1 MTLGN
6 LRLGV
11 PSFWTSVMVAA
22 CVMLAVLLFWP
33 ILSVFVISFE
43 DQDTGQFTLA
53 NYAQIFSRRYYL
65 TAFSNT
71 LIVGVAGMLGACLLG
86 VPLAFCM
93 SRFQLRGRALIS
105 TMAVLALVSPPF
117 IGAYAWIMLLGN
129 NGAITNA
136 LKAIGI
142 NMPSIY
148 GMTGIIL
155 VFSLKFFPFIY
166 LMTEN
171 ALNGINKSLEDA
183 AENLGCT
190 AWRRFYKVTLP
201 LVFPAVSTGA
211 IISFVLSIADFGT
224 PAIIGRGVRT
234 LSTIAYSQYTS
245 EMGGKP
251 TMAVTISMVMIA
263 ISMLALLIQRRV
275 LAKRRYASAMTHKRQ
290 KTPLTGGRSVLVHG
304 VSYAIALAGMIP
316 AFVVIWTSFLATN
329 GPVFSGGFGLDSYR
343 RILSDAPDAVINSF
357 VFALSAV
364 ALIAVVSSLLSF
376 IVVRRESFVS
386 GLLDLILMVPYLVPG
401 VVMAIGFVTTFNSGW
416 YNLLGT
422 ATMIVLIV
430 FIRRLPYGVRSTSSV
445 LRQVKPSIEE
455 AAIAL
460 GASPAK
466 TFLKVT
472 VPLIM
477 PGIIVGSLMS
487 FITAI
492 NELSS
497 TLIVYTSS
505 TVTMPVKIYLSVV
518 DGEFGV
524 AAALSTVLTV
534 CTGLCVFLVFRLSED
549 KEANFV

>member
-1 MTLGN
+1 MTLP
-6 LRLGV
+6 RLSL
-11 PSFWTSVMVAA
+11 PSFWTWIMVAA

-43 DQDTGQFTLA
+43 DGDTGQFTLE
-53 NYAQIFSRRYYL
+53 NYVQIFTRRYYL
-65 TAFSNT
+65 TALGNT
-71 LIVGVAGMLGACLLG
+71 LIVGFAGMLGACLLG

-93 SRFQLRGRALIS
+93 SRFQVRGRSIIS

-136 LKAIGI
+136 LEAIGI
-142 NMPSIY
+142 DMPSIY
-148 GMTGIIL
+148 GMRGIIL
-155 VFSLKFFPFIY
+155 VFALKFFPFIY

-190 AWRRFYKVTLP
+190 AWGRFRKVTLP

-275 LAKRRYASAMTHKRQ
+275 LAKRRYASSMTHKQ
-290 KTPLTGGRSVLVHG
+290 VKAPVSGGKSVLVHG
-304 VSYAIALAGMIP
+304 VTYAIALAGMIP
-316 AFVVIWTSFLATN
+316 AFTVIWTSFLATN

-343 RILSDAPDAVINSF
+343 RIWSEAPDAIANSF
-357 VFALSAV
+357 IFALCAV

-376 IVVRRESFVS
+376 IVVRRESFIS
-386 GLLDLILMVPYLVPG
+386 GALDLILMVPYLVPG

-416 YNLLGT
+416 YNLVGT

-460 GASPAK
+460 GSSPAK

-534 CTGLCVFLVFRLSED
+534 STGLCVFLVFRLSED
-549 KEANFV
+549 REANFV

>member
-1 MTLGN
+1 MI
-6 LRLGV
+6 
-11 PSFWTSVMVAA
+11 AA
-22 CVMLAVLLFWP
+22 CVMLAVLLFLP

-43 DQDTGQFTLA
+43 DAETGRFTLE
-53 NYAQIFSRRYYL
+53 NYVEIFTRRYYVSAL
-65 TAFSNT
+65 SNT
-71 LIVGVAGMLGACLLG
+71 LIVGFAGMIGACLLG

-93 SRFQLRGRALIS
+93 SRFQLRGRTLIS

-136 LKAIGI
+136 LEAIGI
-142 NMPSIY
+142 DMPSIY
-148 GMTGIIL
+148 GMSGIIL

-183 AENLGCT
+183 AENLGCS
-190 AWRRFYKVTLP
+190 AWRRFRKVTFP

-234 LSTIAYSQYTS
+234 LSTIAYTQYTS
-245 EMGGKP
+245 EMGGTP

-263 ISMLALLIQRRV
+263 ISMLALLIQRRM
-275 LAKRRYASAMTHKRQ
+275 LAKRRYASSMTHKCRRA
-290 KTPLTGGRSVLVHG
+290 PLRGWWQSVLVH
-304 VSYAIALAGMIP
+304 VMSYSIALAGMIP
-316 AFVVIWTSFLATN
+316 SFVVIWTSFLATN

-343 RILSDAPDAVINSF
+343 RIMAEAPEAVKNSF
-357 VFALSAV
+357 IFALCAV

-376 IVVRRESFVS
+376 IVVRRESFTS

-401 VVMAIGFVTTFNSGW
+401 VVMAIGFVTTFSSGW
-416 YNLLGT
+416 YNLVGT

-466 TFLKVT
+466 TFAKIT

-524 AAALSTVLTV
+524 AAALSTVLTIS
-534 CTGLCVFLVFRLSED
+534 TGLCVFLVFRLSED
-549 KEANFV
+549 RETNFV

>member
-1 MTLGN
+1 MSG
-6 LRLGV
+6 LRLSA
-11 PSFWTSVMVAA
+11 PSFWTWVMVGTCA
-22 CVMLAVLLFWP
+22 MLAVLLFLP

-43 DQDTGQFTLA
+43 DGDTGRFTLE
-53 NYAQIFSRRYYL
+53 NYVQIFTRRYYL
-65 TAFSNT
+65 TALSNT
-71 LIVGVAGMLGACLLG
+71 LIVGVAGMAGACLLG

-93 SRFQLRGRALIS
+93 SRFQLRGRSLIS

-136 LKAIGI
+136 FETIGI
-142 NMPSIY
+142 DLPSIY

-190 AWRRFYKVTLP
+190 AWRRFRKVTLP

-275 LAKRRYASAMTHKRQ
+275 LAKRRYASSMTHKQVRAR
-290 KTPLTGGRSVLVHG
+290 PTGARSALVHG
-304 VSYAIALAGMIP
+304 VAYAIALAGMIP
-316 AFVVIWTSFLATN
+316 ALVVIWTSFLATN

-343 RILSDAPDAVINSF
+343 RIWSEAPDAVLNSF
-357 VFALSAV
+357 VFALCAV

-376 IVVRRESFVS
+376 VVVRRESFMS

-416 YNLLGT
+416 YNLVGT
-422 ATMIVLIV
+422 ATIIVLIV

-460 GASPAK
+460 GASPAR
-466 TFLKVT
+466 TFVKVT

-477 PGIIVGSLMS
+477 PGIVVGSLMS

-534 CTGLCVFLVFRLSED
+534 STGLCVFLVFHLSED
-549 KEANFV
+549 REANFV

>member
-1 MTLGN
+1 MTLP
-6 LRLGV
+6 RLSL
-11 PSFWTSVMVAA
+11 PSFWTWIMVAA

-43 DQDTGQFTLA
+43 DGDTGQFTLE
-53 NYAQIFSRRYYL
+53 NYVQIFTRRYYL
-65 TAFSNT
+65 TALGNT
-71 LIVGVAGMLGACLLG
+71 LIVGFAGMLGACLLG

-93 SRFQLRGRALIS
+93 SRFQVRGRSIIS

-136 LKAIGI
+136 LEAIGI
-142 NMPSIY
+142 DMPSIY
-148 GMTGIIL
+148 GMRGIIL
-155 VFSLKFFPFIY
+155 VFALKFFPFIY

-190 AWRRFYKVTLP
+190 AWGRFRKVTLP

-275 LAKRRYASAMTHKRQ
+275 LAKRRYASSMTHKQ
-290 KTPLTGGRSVLVHG
+290 VKAPVSGGKSVLVHG
-304 VSYAIALAGMIP
+304 VTYAIALAGMIP
-316 AFVVIWTSFLATN
+316 AFVVIWTSFIATN

-343 RILSDAPDAVINSF
+343 RIWSEAPDAIANSF
-357 VFALSAV
+357 IFALCAV

-376 IVVRRESFVS
+376 IVVRRESFIS
-386 GLLDLILMVPYLVPG
+386 GALDLILMVPYLVPG

-416 YNLLGT
+416 YNLVGT

-460 GASPAK
+460 GSSPAK

-534 CTGLCVFLVFRLSED
+534 STGLCVFLVFRLSED
-549 KEANFV
+549 REANFV